1 VRGSLPVFPALASN
15 NQPSFVSPFFL
26 GRWITLT
33 YIPRLR
39 PTRGNFMRRLFTPTF
54 IVVHLVLLHLVV
66 VWFRAPGSAPA
77 SPAAT
82 TTVDGAPA
90 GPTGAPSAAPRPVT
104 RPGPLDLD
112 KVRSDDGRHMTA
124 DLGNGFTGEL
134 SLDARLQKES
144 RKILDRGK
152 VPVGAV
158 VLLDVETG
166 DVLALADRYKAEH
179 PAAPQFGE
187 GGPQSLALRAFAP
200 AASVYKIVTAAA
212 LLEAGVSGSAAF
224 PYLGGHHR
232 VGPDH
237 IAAPPKGAPLAT
249 LGDGLSKSIN
259 GLFARLAAEKLDH
272 DALDGIS
279 SRFFFNQ
286 VLPFP
291 AMTEAS
297 LAQVPRQP
305 LERARMAAGFFHSK
319 LTPLHAAVLA
329 AAVAK
334 DGMLPAP
341 RLVQR
346 IIGPDGA
353 VEEAPP
359 PAALGRAIE
368 AETAK
373 TVGKMLRQTTEDGTA
388 RRSFA
393 KVPKALEGIDV
404 AGKTGTLN
412 DDTTRTEYTWF
423 VGFAPAQS
431 PRVAFAVLVGNGPL
445 WYVRATDVAR
455 DVLAAYF
462 EAEAPAVATR

>member
-1 VRGSLPVFPALASN
+1 
-15 NQPSFVSPFFL
+15 
-26 GRWITLT
+26 
-33 YIPRLR
+33 
-39 PTRGNFMRRLFTPTF
+39 MRRLFTPTF

-66 VWFRAPGSAPA
+66 VWFRAPNTE
-77 SPAAT
+77 SPAGT
-82 TTVDGAPA
+82 PSSTPSSTIDGSPTGPA
-90 GPTGAPSAAPRPVT
+90 GAPSTAPRPVT
-104 RPGPLDLD
+104 RPGPLDLEKIQPD
-112 KVRSDDGRHMTA
+112 EGRRMTA
-124 DLGNGFTGEL
+124 DLGNGFVGEL
-134 SLDARLQKES
+134 TLDARLQKES

-158 VLLDVETG
+158 VVLDVHSG

-212 LLEAGVSGSAAF
+212 LLEAGVSGNAAF

-232 VGPDH
+232 VGLDH
-237 IAAPPKGAPLAT
+237 IAAPPKGAPTAT
-249 LGDGLSKSIN
+249 IGDGLSKSIN
-259 GLFARLAAEKLDH
+259 GLFARLAAEKLDFE
-272 DALDGIS
+272 ALDGIS
-279 SRFFFNQ
+279 NRFHFNQ

-291 AMTEAS
+291 ALTEAS

-341 RLVQR
+341 RLVER
-346 IIGPDGA
+346 IVAADGN
-353 VEEAPP
+353 VEEAPAP
-359 PAALGRAIE
+359 HALGRALE
-368 AETAK
+368 PETAR
-373 TVGKMLRQTTEDGTA
+373 TVAKMLRQTTEDGTA
-388 RRSFA
+388 RRSFS

-404 AGKTGTLN
+404 AGKTGTLT
-412 DDTTRTEYTWF
+412 DDTTSTDYTWF

-431 PRVAFAVLVGNGPL
+431 PRIAFAVLVGNGPL

-462 EAEAPAVATR
+462 EGETPAVATR

>member
-1 VRGSLPVFPALASN
+1 
-15 NQPSFVSPFFL
+15 
-26 GRWITLT
+26 
-33 YIPRLR
+33 
-39 PTRGNFMRRLFTPTF
+39 MRRLFTPTF

-66 VWFRAPGSAPA
+66 VWFRAPSTGASAPGT
-77 SPAAT
+77 PAAT
-82 TTVDGAPA
+82 EGASP
-90 GPTGAPSAAPRPVT
+90 GPNGAPSAPPRPVS
-104 RPGPLDLD
+104 RPGPLDLEKIQAD
-112 KVRSDDGRHMTA
+112 EGRRMTA
-124 DLGNGFTGEL
+124 DLGNGFIGEL
-134 SLDARLQKES
+134 TLDARLQKES

-158 VLLDVETG
+158 VVLDVQNG
-166 DVLALADRYKAEH
+166 NVLALADRYKAEH
-179 PAAPQFGE
+179 PAAPRFGE

-200 AASVYKIVTAAA
+200 AASVYKVVTAAA

-237 IAAPPKGAPLAT
+237 IAAPPKGAPTAT
-249 LGDGLSKSIN
+249 LGEGLSKSIN
-259 GLFARLAAEKLDH
+259 GLFARLASEKLDH

-279 SRFFFNQ
+279 SRFYFNQ

-291 AMTEAS
+291 ALTEAS

-341 RLVQR
+341 RLVER
-346 IIGPDGA
+346 IVAADGT

-359 PAALGRAIE
+359 PHALGRAIE
-368 AETAK
+368 SETAR
-373 TVGKMLRQTTEDGTA
+373 TVAKMLRQTTEDGTA
-388 RRSFA
+388 RRSFS

-404 AGKTGTLN
+404 AGKTGTLT
-412 DDTTRTEYTWF
+412 DDTTSTDYTWF

-462 EAEAPAVATR
+462 EGEAPAVATR

>member
-1 VRGSLPVFPALASN
+1 
-15 NQPSFVSPFFL
+15 
-26 GRWITLT
+26 
-33 YIPRLR
+33 
-39 PTRGNFMRRLFTPTF
+39 MRRLFTPTF

-66 VWFRAPGSAPA
+66 VWFRAPGAEPAAPDALTATDGASTGPNAAPSAPA
-77 SPAAT
+77 
-82 TTVDGAPA
+82 
-90 GPTGAPSAAPRPVT
+90 RPVT

-112 KVRSDDGRHMTA
+112 KIQSNDDRRMTA

-134 SLDARLQKES
+134 TLDARLQKES

-158 VLLDVETG
+158 VVLDVHNG
-166 DVLALADRYKAEH
+166 DVLALADRYKPEH

-224 PYLGGHHR
+224 PYLGGYHR

-237 IAAPPKGAPLAT
+237 IAAPPKGAPTAT
-249 LGDGLSKSIN
+249 IGDGLSKSIN

-272 DALDGIS
+272 DALDGVS
-279 SRFFFNQ
+279 NRFFFNQ

-291 AMTEAS
+291 VLSDAS

-341 RLVQR
+341 RLVER
-346 IIGPDGA
+346 IVAADGTI
-353 VEEAPP
+353 EEAPAP
-359 PAALGRAIE
+359 HALGRAVE
-368 AETAK
+368 AETARA
-373 TVGKMLRQTTEDGTA
+373 VAKMLRQTTEDGTA
-388 RRSFA
+388 RRSFS

-404 AGKTGTLN
+404 AGKTGTLTDN
-412 DDTTRTEYTWF
+412 TTSTDYTWF

-462 EAEAPAVATR
+462 EGEVPAVATR

>member
-1 VRGSLPVFPALASN
+1 
-15 NQPSFVSPFFL
+15 
-26 GRWITLT
+26 
-33 YIPRLR
+33 
-39 PTRGNFMRRLFTPTF
+39 MRRLFTPTF

-66 VWFRAPGSAPA
+66 VWFRAPSTGASAPGT
-77 SPAAT
+77 PAAT
-82 TTVDGAPA
+82 EGASP
-90 GPTGAPSAAPRPVT
+90 GPNGAPSAPPRPVS
-104 RPGPLDLD
+104 RPGPLDLEKIQPD
-112 KVRSDDGRHMTA
+112 EGRRMTA

-134 SLDARLQKES
+134 TLDARLQKES

-158 VLLDVETG
+158 VVLDVQNG
-166 DVLALADRYKAEH
+166 NVLALADRYKAEH
-179 PAAPQFGE
+179 PAAPRFGE

-200 AASVYKIVTAAA
+200 AASVYKVVTAAA

-224 PYLGGHHR
+224 PYLAGHHR

-237 IAAPPKGAPLAT
+237 VAAPPKGAPTAT
-249 LGDGLSKSIN
+249 LGEGLSKSIN
-259 GLFARLAAEKLDH
+259 GLFARLASEKLDH

-279 SRFFFNQ
+279 SRFYFNQ

-291 AMTEAS
+291 ALTEAS

-341 RLVQR
+341 RLVER
-346 IIGPDGA
+346 IVAADGT

-359 PAALGRAIE
+359 PHALGRAIE
-368 AETAK
+368 SETARM
-373 TVGKMLRQTTEDGTA
+373 VAKMLRQTTEDGTA
-388 RRSFA
+388 RRSFS

-404 AGKTGTLN
+404 AGKTGTLT
-412 DDTTRTEYTWF
+412 DDTTSTDYTWF

-462 EAEAPAVATR
+462 EGEAPAVATR